1 MKKVACK
8 IKDLVTGKGAEALE
22 VAVIS
27 SRNSS
32 VEAKE
37 LKENFVTESDSLSYA
52 LRVLK
57 NGRMGYA
64 YSMSDDSVSLE
75 SMVDG
80 ALFATTCKERDVCAI
95 LPQGPFT
102 YGPLENE
109 CQEEPVSLQEKID
122 FAVALEKGTRD
133 TDRRIKNVRYATLRE
148 SLSTFYIFNSLGVE
162 GEYSRS
168 LYMAFVYAVAE
179 EKEQS
184 ETGFGF
190 AFKDTY
196 MSLRGEREKISA
208 EGAGKALRMLGAKR
222 ISTGRYPVVIENSAM
237 TELLEVL
244 SPSFNGKNVALKKS
258 MVASS
263 MGKEIFARDIT
274 LIDDPLMAGGA
285 GSAPFDGEGIPGK
298 RLTLVNEGV
307 LTSFLTD
314 SYWGKR
320 LATGSSGSLRRGAV
334 TSPPGIGSS
343 NIYILPGIHE
353 ADSLVSEVDKGVLL
367 TGFMGIHTADT
378 VSGDFSVGASG
389 IYIEKGEL
397 SYPVRTFAVSG
408 NILELMKR
416 VSGVGKDLEMFGS
429 SGSPTVAFEFMDIGG
444 E

>member
-1 MKKVACK
+1 MKKVVRK
-8 IKDLVTGKGAEALE
+8 IKDLLAGRGTEAFE
-22 VAVIS
+22 IAVIS
-27 SRNSS
+27 ARNSS
-32 VEAKE
+32 VESKE
-37 LKENFVTESDSLSYA
+37 LKENFMTESDSLSYA

-64 YSMSDDSVSLE
+64 YSMSDDRISLN
-75 SMVDG
+75 SMVEG
-80 ALFATTCKERDVCAI
+80 ALFATTCKERDMCAY
-95 LPQGPFT
+95 LPMGPFT
-102 YGPLENE
+102 YPSLLNE
-109 CQEEPVSLQEKID
+109 CQGDPVSLQEKID

-133 TDRRIKNVRYATLRE
+133 YDSRIKNVRYATLKE
-148 SLSTFYIFNSLGVE
+148 SLSTLYIFNSLAVE

-179 EKEQS
+179 GKEQS

-190 AFKDTY
+190 SFKDTFDG
-196 MSLRGEREKISA
+196 LREEREKISS
-208 EGAGKALRMLGAKR
+208 EGAEKAVRMLGAKR
-222 ISTGRYPVVIENSAM
+222 IPTGRYPVVIENSAM

-244 SPSFNGKNVALKKS
+244 SPSFNGKNVALGKS

-263 MGKEIFARDIT
+263 RGKKIFSRDIT
-274 LIDDPLMAGGA
+274 ILDDPLMAGGA
-285 GSAPFDGEGIPGK
+285 GSAPFDGEGVPG
-298 RLTLVNEGV
+298 RHVTLVKEGV
-307 LTSFLTD
+307 LKSFLTD

-320 LATGSSGSLRRGAV
+320 LATGSTGSLRRGAV
-334 TSPPGIGSS
+334 TSPPAIGSS
-343 NIYILPGIHE
+343 NMYIAPGPHE
-353 ADSLVSEVDKGVLL
+353 ARSLVSRVDRGVLL
-367 TGFMGIHTADT
+367 TAFMGIHTADT

-429 SGSPTVAFEFMDIGG
+429 SGAPTVSFEFMDIGG